1 MLTNKVVARSL
12 LAAALLAFSGVGC
25 ATKTDIESLRAE
37 ILKTQE
43 LAREAQKEA
52 ASAAREAREASSTA
66 RAAAGTAETAANE
79 ARAAAAQAQESS
91 AKVEKVFQKSLRK

>member
-12 LAAALLAFSGVGC
+12 LAAALMVSSVGC
-25 ATKTDIESLRAE
+25 ATRSDIEGLRTE

-43 LAREAQKEA
+43 LAKQAQKEA
-52 ASAAREAREASSTA
+52 AAAAREAREASSTA

-91 AKVEKVFQKSLRK
+91 EKVEKIFQRSLRK

>member
-12 LAAALLAFSGVGC
+12 LAASLLFFGVGC
-25 ATKTDIESLRAE
+25 ATKSDIEGLRAE
-37 ILKTQE
+37 IMKTQE

-91 AKVEKVFQKSLRK
+91 EKVEKIFQKSLRK

>member
-1 MLTNKVVARSL
+1 MLTKTVVARSL
-12 LAAALLAFSGVGC
+12 LAASFLAFGVGC
-25 ATKTDIESLRAE
+25 ATRGDIESLRAE
-37 ILKTQE
+37 IVKTQE

-91 AKVEKVFQKSLRK
+91 EKVEKIFQRSLRK

>member
-1 MLTNKVVARSL
+1 MLTNKLVARSL
-12 LAAALLAFSGVGC
+12 LAASLLVFGVGC
-25 ATKTDIESLRAE
+25 ATRGDIERLNAE
-37 ILKTQE
+37 IIKTQE

-52 ASAAREAREASSTA
+52 AAAAREAREASSTA

-91 AKVEKVFQKSLRK
+91 EKVEKIFQRSLRK